1 MRHRFGTPL
10 HYAFGNCP
18 VAARCCQTAARKR
31 SASDMEMVGHGDVGS
46 GLALSWGVS
55 EAVALARSFRLAS
68 PAAVSHVTSCGYA

>member
-1 MRHRFGTPL
+1 MSGVTTL
-10 HYAFGNCP
+10 DILIGNRL
-18 VAARCCQTAARKR
+18 VDTL
-31 SASDMEMVGHGDVGS
+31 SHSGDVGS